1 MATSARTFAAGGAAK
16 ARGASRWG
24 SMRLFNGTSRSLE
37 PEDIV
42 PGLYFRQRD
51 DTVWEVVRMVT
62 FQVHPL
68 PHVELVR
75 ARGGNNDSLPGRKII
90 SVSALLDRS
99 LYALV
104 SPLPAAAE

>member
-1 MATSARTFAAGGAAK
+1 MDSTVRSFAAGGAAK
-16 ARGASRWG
+16 ARGARRWG
-24 SMRLFNGTSRSLE
+24 RMRLFNGSARSLE

-42 PGLYFRQRD
+42 PGLHFRQRD
-51 DTVWEVVRMVT
+51 DTIWEVVRMVT

-75 ARGGNNDSLPGRKII
+75 ARGGGNDSMPGRKII
-90 SVSALLDRS
+90 SVSALLDHS
-99 LYALV
+99 LYVLD

>member
-1 MATSARTFAAGGAAK
+1 MGTSARTFAAGGAAK

-24 SMRLFNGTSRSLE
+24 SMRLFSGNARSLE
-37 PEDIV
+37 PEDVV
-42 PGLYFRQRD
+42 PGLNFRQRD
-51 DTVWEVVRMVT
+51 ETVWEVVRLVT

-99 LYALV
+99 LYTLESA
-104 SPLPAAAE
+104 LPAAAE

>member
-1 MATSARTFAAGGAAK
+1 MGTSARTHAAGGAAK
-16 ARGASRWG
+16 ARGARRWG
-24 SMRLFNGTSRSLE
+24 SMRLFSGSDRSLE

-51 DTVWEVVRMVT
+51 ETVWEVVRMVT

-75 ARGGNNDSLPGRKII
+75 ARGGSNDSLPGRKII

-99 LYALV
+99 LYVLESA
-104 SPLPAAAE
+104 LPAAAE

>member
-1 MATSARTFAAGGAAK
+1 MGTSARTYATGGADK

-24 SMRLFNGTSRSLE
+24 SMRLFNSSARSLE

-75 ARGGNNDSLPGRKII
+75 TRGASNDSLPGRKII

-99 LYALV
+99 LYALE